1 MPVVLAREEDGLAPL
16 DAHHRAISIAHCAA
30 NVGVEVGES
39 RAHCCHV
46 VRRPSVEEPTGA
58 PPPLLSLS
66 YTNSL
71 FSSRWTGEAVIAA
84 VVTGAADLGEGKD
97 PPALTSTVA
106 TNKVGSISS
115 STWATWAAL
124 SCFFL

>member
-58 PPPLLSLS
+58 PPPPTVVAELHKQLVLLEVDRGGGHRRRR
-66 YTNSL
+66 YWC
-71 FSSRWTGEAVIAA
+71 R
-84 VVTGAADLGEGKD
+84 
-97 PPALTSTVA
+97 
-106 TNKVGSISS
+106 
-115 STWATWAAL
+115 
-124 SCFFL
+124 